1 MNNNYQNNSA
11 KKQRPLSS
19 KTKQKKNP
27 QFYLNFQSNE
37 EQLLLKGIKENQSA
51 SRNSNKEN
59 KSQYNESE
67 ELNQDSLNDMYF
79 SIQQDWYDLGI
90 TESYQFQFHNSLK
103 NLNEELIRSILIN
116 EKNNLNRF
124 RDIIIRLSNAIKSRD
139 NNINNLRKDVMAL
152 SKEQNKFGKEEDE
165 KYERNRETI
174 ILQIIGLVKSLRI
187 NSINVVE
194 YFLKLRELSTYF
206 RIKGKIDMK
215 LINSDII
222 IYNGDYL
229 KKMKTDMDFLK
240 HSKHMKKYFDMNNG
254 EIDAFLTNFDSRPSN
269 NLNYIKFN
277 SNKAKIPVSQDVKN
291 SIMKCRYIL
300 LQEDIFDKMKYGGFD
315 RDNNINDY
323 YSSPN
328 TNRNTLNNL
337 NALNN
342 RYEKQKIRFL
352 NINKDQQKEYPNILD
367 VNNNINNKMNKIK
380 SNNSSGRIINNSKER
395 DLQERKSL
403 EYLRLNMGN
412 EYNNLFFNEKFNNK
426 NNFMSTTNEN
436 NFRRQFFGRNK
447 IRIIREERKKDRIQL
462 ELNNEFL
469 FKKDPLKEENKELN
483 RQLNDVCENNEIL
496 KEETE
501 GLHNKIREIERLN
514 IENEKK
520 AKKKEKEQQIYCKKL
535 SNNIDELT
543 LEKKDLGEKLK
554 ANKNLMEKTNK
565 ENSEK
570 IKNLNTNMQKQK
582 QEFENNINDL
592 NSKIEQLINEKNSL
606 INQKEQLLK
615 EKEELI
621 INKQN
626 LEENIMQLNL
636 QISEYKLEIENYKNT
651 VNENLTKIEEMEK
664 KINKL
669 TNDLTSLQNEKNQ
682 LENETS
688 QKISELSNKVTEMES
703 IIQNNQETINN
714 LEKANNQLNIEKEEL
729 FKSDT
734 EAKKQINNLN
744 EELSN
749 LNIQINDKD
758 MLINTLQSKS
768 KDYDKIKQ
776 ENGQMKN
783 KIDKQ
788 GKEIKNLKERLKKLM
803 PKYKCDFY
811 RGNLFNFINNIS
823 SKLPLDQI
831 PDYIKASF
839 NLQENEVFEEGTY
852 LKGVY
857 PKIIVSTLENSDEIT
872 GFCSVYYEN
881 YGYVGEPLVL
891 RIGVLY
897 TPDPNW
903 DVLINNMFNFIK
915 ENIFFDELKYIINY
929 IKNPED
935 GKLKMDE
942 QIKIFFKEEIKA
954 SWKNVTNHSNG
965 TRTQE
970 VCIVKEGN
978 YFNKDINI
986 TNNNQFFGL
995 KSLSVVSLYE
1005 KNDFTDFTV
1014 IRDENPEDELKRKYS
1029 KIYLNK
1035 YINHYPIFLLLAN
1048 NPKYK
1053 MFFENEEDKKLYEIP
1068 KCKEEEEY
1076 LNPKT
1081 QIKELTKMEFNLNN
1095 TSNLQQYMDTFNINN
1110 LLCDEVFNKLQSNL
1124 DIFSIN
1130 YLTMEINLS
1139 TPTNFCLNF
1148 ENYIYNRI
1156 SSKRIEVLRDPESK
1170 NFFYL
1175 IPTNNEAIFIFISQI
1190 GPRLKEYLLDNSNNL
1205 YKALTELHPK
1215 LTNQLVQFSSLNLNS
1230 FDQKNIEKV
1239 IYIPSF
1245 KIDSHLFSFNVKDI
1259 KEKGKLTEIET
1270 NKEKNLGSIDECFT
1284 LSFEGDENIKDSFS
1298 IIPVEDKK
1306 LNMVIRESFLF
1317 GIFNINIIENS
1328 PLQLYYITK
1337 DHWVY
1342 AN

>member
-1 MNNNYQNNSA
+1 MNNNYQSNSA

-19 KTKQKKNP
+19 KIKQKKNP
-27 QFYLNFQSNE
+27 QFYLNFQNNE
-37 EQLLLKGIKENQSA
+37 DQILLKGKNQNQSI
-51 SRNSNKEN
+51 SRNSKNEN
-59 KSQYNESE
+59 RSQFNESE
-67 ELNQDSLNDMYF
+67 ELNQESLNDMY
-79 SIQQDWYDLGI
+79 STIQKDWYDLGI
-90 TESYQFQFHNSLK
+90 TDNYQFQFHNSIK
-103 NLNEELIRSILIN
+103 NLNEEQIKSIFFN
-116 EKNNLNRF
+116 EKYNLDRF
-124 RDIIIRLSNAIKSRD
+124 RDIIIKLRNAIKSRD
-139 NNINNLRKDVMAL
+139 NNINNLRKDVIAL

-165 KYERNRETI
+165 KFKRNRETI
-174 ILQIIGLVKSLRI
+174 ILQIIGLIKSLRI

-194 YFLKLRELSTYF
+194 YFLKLRELSTYC

-222 IYNGDYL
+222 VYNGDYL

-240 HSKHMKKYFDMNNG
+240 QSKHMKKYFDMNNG

-300 LQEDIFDKMKYGGFD
+300 LQEEIFDKMKNGGFD
-315 RDNNINDY
+315 RDNSINDY
-323 YSSPN
+323 TYN
-328 TNRNTLNNL
+328 TNRNTFSNM

-342 RYEKQKIRFL
+342 NRYDIPKIRFF
-352 NINKDQQKEYPNILD
+352 NGSKDEQKEYPNILD
-367 VNNNINNKMNKIK
+367 VNNNVNNKMSKIR
-380 SNNSSGRIINNSKER
+380 SNNSSGRILNNSKEK
-395 DLQERKSL
+395 DIQERKSL

-412 EYNNLFFNEKFNNK
+412 EYNNLFYNERFNNK
-426 NNFMSTTNEN
+426 NNPMSTTYEN
-436 NFRRQFFGRNK
+436 SFRRQFLGGNK

-462 ELNNEFL
+462 GLSNEFL
-469 FKKDPLKEENKELN
+469 MKKDPLSEENKELN

-501 GLHNKIREIERLN
+501 DLHNKIREIERIN

-520 AKKKEKEQQIYCKKL
+520 AKKKEKEQQIFCKKL

-543 LEKKDLGEKLK
+543 LEKKDLGEKLR

-570 IKNLNTNMQKQK
+570 IKNLNNNMQKQK
-582 QEFENNINDL
+582 EQYENNINDL
-592 NSKIEQLINEKNSL
+592 NSQIEQLIKEKDSL

-615 EKEELI
+615 EKEELL

-636 QISEYKLEIENYKNT
+636 QISEYKLEVENYKNT
-651 VNENLTKIEEMEK
+651 VNENFQKIEEMDK
-664 KINKL
+664 KINEL
-669 TNDLTSLQNEKNQ
+669 TNSLTTLQNEKNQ

-688 QKISELSNKVTEMES
+688 QKISELSNKITEMES
-703 IIQNNQETINN
+703 TIQNNQEIITK
-714 LEKANNQLNIEKEEL
+714 LENANNQLNIEKEEL

-758 MLINTLQSKS
+758 MLINTLQSKLS
-768 KDYDKIKQ
+768 DYDVIKK
-776 ENGQMKN
+776 ENGQMKI
-783 KIDKQ
+783 KINNQ
-788 GKEIKNLKERLKKLM
+788 EKEITNLKEKLKKLT
-803 PKYKCDFY
+803 PNYKCDYY
-811 RGNLFNFINNIS
+811 RGNLFNFISSIS
-823 SKLPLDQI
+823 NKLSLDKI
-831 PDYIKASF
+831 PDYLKYSF
-839 NLQENEVFEEGTY
+839 NLQENEVFEESSY

-857 PKIIVSTLENSDEIT
+857 PKIIISTLEDSDEISA
-872 GFCSVYYEN
+872 FCSVYYEN
-881 YGYVGEPLVL
+881 YGYVGDPLVL
-891 RIGVLY
+891 RIGVLFSIE
-897 TPDPNW
+897 DNW
-903 DVLINNMFNFIK
+903 EVQIKNIINFIK

-935 GKLKMDE
+935 GKLKMD
-942 QIKIFFKEEIKA
+942 QRIKLFFKEEIKA

-970 VCIVKEGN
+970 VCIVKEGD

-1005 KNDFTDFTV
+1005 NNEFAGV
-1014 IRDENPEDELKRKYS
+1014 ITENPEDELKRKYS

-1053 MFFENEEDKKLYEIP
+1053 MIFENEEYKKLYEIP

-1095 TSNLQQYMDTFNINN
+1095 TSNLQQYMNTFNINN
-1110 LLCDEVFNKLQSNL
+1110 LLCEEVFDKLQSNI

-1190 GPRLKEYLLDNSNNL
+1190 GPRLKEYLLDNSKNL
-1205 YKALTELHPK
+1205 YQALTELHPK
-1215 LTNQLVQFSSLNLNS
+1215 LTNQLVQFSSLNLSS

-1245 KIDSHLFSFNVKDI
+1245 KIDSHLFSFSVKDI
-1259 KEKGKLTEIET
+1259 KEKGTLTEIET

-1284 LSFEGDENIKDSFS
+1284 LSFEGDKNLKDSFS

-1328 PLQLYYITK
+1328 PLQLYYVTK